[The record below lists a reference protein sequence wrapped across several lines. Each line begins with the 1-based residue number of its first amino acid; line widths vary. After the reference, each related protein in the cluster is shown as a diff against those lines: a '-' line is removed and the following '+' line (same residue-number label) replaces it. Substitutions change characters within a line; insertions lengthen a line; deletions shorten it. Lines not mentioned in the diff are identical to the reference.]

1 MGSDQALVLVVMVE
15 FMIVPPLSG
24 VLLLELRLIRL
35 GRRRGEEDASARR
48 KDLLLSSSWWDGGG
62 VGTLTSIDGY

>member
-15 FMIVPPLSG
+15 FMIVPPLG

>member
-1 MGSDQALVLVVMVE
+1 
-15 FMIVPPLSG
+15 MIVPPLSG
-24 VLLLELRLIRL
+24 VLLLELIRLIRL

-62 VGTLTSIDGY
+62 VGTLTSIDQI